1 MKPTN
6 IFRILTPL
14 ILALFILSLLSGT
27 VAAQATARE
36 QYEKTKEQY
45 EVQKEKFD
53 NTRKQFEDAKKLF
66 EDANKRIKDTGNKS
80 DNRSS
85 EELMVKAREYL
96 LKAINHTEAQLQVM
110 KNRLDNPE
118 NKGIS
123 ASDAIKIIDAHTVQL
138 EQLKGNVSQ
147 ATTIGEIR
155 AAHKELA
162 GIVAKINLETRYFLG
177 IVLNHRVEN
186 FISRADNVSVN
197 VDDAIAKLKANGT
210 DTTKL
215 ESDAAEFKDRV
226 KEAKEIQAR
235 TMALFATHA
244 GFAAD
249 GTVTNEKDAR
259 DFLKKANELQRDTIK
274 ELKEAGKKLT
284 EFGKEFRKLARG
296 KVKVSEKGE
305 LEINGEATTTFTA
318 KGD

>member
-6 IFRILTPL
+6 IFRILTPI
-14 ILALFILSLLSGT
+14 ILALFILSLFSGS

-53 NTRKQFEDAKKLF
+53 NTKKQFDDAKKLF
-66 EDANKRIKDTGNKS
+66 EDANKRFKDSGNKS
-80 DNRSS
+80 GNRSS
-85 EELMVKAREYL
+85 ELMVKAREYI

-118 NKGIS
+118 NKGIL
-123 ASDAIKIIDAHTVQL
+123 ASDAIKIIDTHTAQL
-138 EQLKGNVSQ
+138 EQLRGNVSQ

-155 AAHKELA
+155 DTHKELA

-177 IVLNHRVEN
+177 IVLNHRIEN

-215 ESDAAEFKDRV
+215 ESDAAEFKDKIKDAR
-226 KEAKEIQAR
+226 EIQAR
-235 TMALFATHA
+235 TMALFANHS

-259 DFLKKANELQRDTIK
+259 DFLKKANELQKDTIK
-274 ELKEAGKKLT
+274 ELKEAGKKLI
-284 EFGKEFRKLARG
+284 EFGKELRKLARG
-296 KVKVSEKGE
+296 KVKVSEKDE
-305 LEINGEATTTFTA
+305 LEIDGQATTTFTA
-318 KGD
+318 KGE